1 MKKQSGFFLCKDVDK
16 LFLIYGIEFY
26 IQNQILLC
34 TLIPVTNSFLVKSD
48 NSVIKEI
55 FKDLSFTDDEIRI
68 IESVFHKVLVTK
80 GTILLNA
87 DEFVTAQYYI
97 LDGCLRSYHMDTH
110 GKEHTVQFGIKDW
123 WISDYTAF
131 FTSEKSIMTIEV
143 IQDATLYRIAEHDK
157 ESLYSQIPKIDR
169 FFRIKL
175 ERAFG
180 AFQKRILANLSQTA
194 TERYLNFMKTYP
206 NIEKNIKNYHIA
218 SYLGITTESLSRIRK
233 ELSSNS
239 IS

>member
-1 MKKQSGFFLCKDVDK
+1 
-16 LFLIYGIEFY
+16 
-26 IQNQILLC
+26 
-34 TLIPVTNSFLVKSD
+34 VKSD
-48 NSVIKEI
+48 NSVIKET
-55 FKDLSFTDDEIRI
+55 FKGLNFSEEDIKI
-68 IESVFHKVLVTK
+68 IKSVFQEVIVKK
-80 GTILLNA
+80 GTILLRA
-87 DEFVTAQYYI
+87 DEFVDAQYYI
-97 LDGCLRSYHMDTH
+97 LDGCLRTYHIDVH

-143 IQDATLYRIAEHDK
+143 LQDATLYRITKNDK

-175 ERAFG
+175 ERAFA
-180 AFQKRILANLSQTA
+180 AFQKRIIANLSQTA